1 MKTFK
6 LISIQ
11 VLIDD
16 KIIPIELADGL
27 IINKEDEH
35 NHWLLDMYTNHT
47 HINLF
52 QRVQEEKKELLVHA
66 VITKKENDPAPFEV
80 EVRTIQIFDQMAS
93 ILLEGTLKRNRKDY
107 AEMLLDYLLENG
119 FTGTELSAKFKEL
132 MQSKPQA
139 FLDKKLK

>member
-16 KIIPIELADGL
+16 KIIPIELVDGL
-27 IINKEDEH
+27 IINKEDDH
-35 NHWLLDMYTNHT
+35 NHWLIDIYSNHSSVD
-47 HINLF
+47 LF
-52 QRVQEEKKELLVHA
+52 QKINEEKKDMLVHA

-80 EVRTIQIFDQMAS
+80 EVRSIQIFEHTVS

-107 AEMLLDYLLENG
+107 AEMLLDYLLEEG
-119 FTGTELSAKFKEL
+119 YTGEELSSEFKKL
-132 MQSKPQA
+132 MQSNPQA
-139 FLDKKLK
+139 FLDKNA